1 MRNPSLTQNPRLAK
15 CYNSINKQPFTKMRT
30 TLLQTLSRME
40 TRENGAL
47 NKSLLLATF
56 LIAFMFLTYLI
67 QAAYFQKSLI
77 PLPSDPVEAFH
88 MLAFESLFQNL
99 LFFVF
104 YSMGVVLCGTIFF
117 IVLHLESLFNL
128 FSRTRK
134 YENRC
139 LRRYTKSGIDLNEPK
154 VRLEISESFRE
165 NNSKDDALF
174 IADKKAEREKNLR
187 QIIEHQ
193 QKTEELD
200 RDLRRLEN
208 LHRLQVKRLYDE
220 HKASRNI

>member
-1 MRNPSLTQNPRLAK
+1 
-15 CYNSINKQPFTKMRT
+15 MRT

-40 TRENGAL
+40 KRENGAL
-47 NKSLLLATF
+47 KKSLLLAML
-56 LIAFMFLTYLI
+56 LIALMFLTYHL
-67 QAAYFQKSLI
+67 QVAYSGTSLI
-77 PLPSDPVEAFH
+77 PMPSDPAQALN
-88 MLAFESLFQNL
+88 MLAFESLFQHL
-99 LFFVF
+99 LFCVF
-104 YSMGVVLCGTIFF
+104 YSMGVVVCGIILSIGFYIALF
-117 IVLHLESLFNL
+117 INL
-128 FSRTRK
+128 FISTRK
-134 YENRC
+134 YENRV

-154 VRLEISESFRE
+154 VRLEISERFRE

-208 LHRLQVKRLYDE
+208 LHRLQVKKLYDE
-220 HKASRNI
+220 HKASRKI

>member
-1 MRNPSLTQNPRLAK
+1 
-15 CYNSINKQPFTKMRT
+15 MRT

-40 TRENGAL
+40 KRENGAL
-47 NKSLLLATF
+47 KKSLLLAML
-56 LIAFMFLTYLI
+56 LIALMFLTYHL
-67 QAAYFQKSLI
+67 QVAYSGTSLI

-139 LRRYTKSGIDLNEPK
+139 LRRYTKSGKDVNEPK
-154 VRLEISESFRE
+154 LRLEISERFKE

-174 IADKKAEREKNLR
+174 IANKKAEREKNLR
-187 QIIEHQ
+187 HLIEHRQ
-193 QKTEELD
+193 MIEELD
-200 RDLRRLEN
+200 RDLRTLENQHRLE
-208 LHRLQVKRLYDE
+208 VKKLFDE
-220 HKASRNI
+220 HYSSSKK